1 MLVDTTNLTI
11 WAKYSEFGKSK
22 KCILDPYPVSCL
34 ILRRHLHD
42 ILSDLTNSNGT
53 KTDVGHHSG
62 VALMQIRQTTS
73 LSQCHHKLWTSSP
86 TKSERTINAKILHLS
101 DSAWACGQAPQ
112 NIRWRWLS
120 IIGKPAQTT
129 SCCRP
134 AVSASSSWWATS
146 PLSIHSQ
153 ARLT

>member
-1 MLVDTTNLTI
+1 
-11 WAKYSEFGKSK
+11 
-22 KCILDPYPVSCL
+22 
-34 ILRRHLHD
+34 
-42 ILSDLTNSNGT
+42 
-53 KTDVGHHSG
+53 
-62 VALMQIRQTTS
+62 MQIRQTIS

-101 DSAWACGQAPQ
+101 DSAWACGQAPK

-134 AVSASSSWWATS
+134 AVKLLMSNKPSLNPFSTQTYITWRSDHLRLVGERCHTQFRSLSMGRRPTTS
-146 PLSIHSQ
+146 TRMTTTTTLTAIEIMERQFSVFQIQ
-153 ARLT
+153 KRLWFLGN